1 MNTCVSSSAALTH
14 ALSLAHFLLFFFV
27 VVVVV
32 SWLALFCPILILCCI
47 LFHHILF
54 YYHYL
59 DACLFLERDTEK
71 IWIPTRGN
79 AGISQRSWG
88 EHNIIRIRC
97 TKTIYLQLKNKAEES
112 SADRAS
118 LIAAVTFRTA
128 VTLTAA
134 VTFISMMKLGG
145 REM

>member
-1 MNTCVSSSAALTH
+1 MTSNLVVLDDPCVHEHLCLLLCSSNSCFIFG
-14 ALSLAHFLLFFFV
+14 SFSSIFFLFV
-27 VVVVV
+27 A

-71 IWIPTRGN
+71 IWIPMRGN

-97 TKTIYLQLKNKAEES
+97 TTTTYLQLKNKAE
-112 SADRAS
+112 
-118 LIAAVTFRTA
+118 
-128 VTLTAA
+128 
-134 VTFISMMKLGG
+134 
-145 REM
+145 